1 MNGSSIASGGGGR
14 MTKRMNSTPDQ
25 NQVAFRKMKA
35 TIDKTY
41 SKGRFLAIGAGRII
55 ADAPNFDELAS
66 RVRSLG
72 KNPKEMLIVQA
83 GVEYPE
89 TGIILAQNA

>member
-1 MNGSSIASGGGGR
+1 
-14 MTKRMNSTPDQ
+14 
-25 NQVAFRKMKA
+25 MKA
-35 TIDKTY
+35 TIDENY
-41 SKGRFLAIGAGRII
+41 AKGRFLAIGGGRIV
-55 ADAPNFDELAS
+55 ADAPSFDELAS

-89 TGIILAQNA
+89 TGIILTQNC

>member
-1 MNGSSIASGGGGR
+1 
-14 MTKRMNSTPDQ
+14 MTRRINSRPDQ
-25 NQVAFRKMKA
+25 NQAAFRKMKA
-35 TIDKTY
+35 TIDGTY
-41 SKGRFLAIGAGRII
+41 PKGRFLAIGAGEIV
-55 ADAPNFDELAS
+55 ADASNFDELAT

-89 TGIILAQNA
+89 TGIILTQNGST

>member
-1 MNGSSIASGGGGR
+1 MR
-14 MTKRMNSTPDQ
+14 KKMNSTADQ

-35 TIDKTY
+35 MIDGTY
-41 SKGRFLAIGAGRII
+41 PKGRFLAMERGQIV
-55 ADAPNFDELAS
+55 ADAPSFDELAT
-66 RVRSLG
+66 RVRSQG

-89 TGIILAQNA
+89 TGIILAQDGSR